1 MTVSQIFLG
10 GGNINWDLECVSKYV
25 CMHFVQKCFVQE
37 TINCVDC
44 KANELQIMP
53 VCSFFSCVLLLLWS
67 WMGSQ
72 NLEKKTNPR
81 KDSELSELSDEAKVQ
96 DNSKTRTPAGVDDAA
111 QSTTRIVRITAHIV
125 TSCSLKMEIWLPTIT
140 KANSMCASWSQVW
153 CWSPCVSYPYV
164 VVSAKGWRRAHW
176 RSSGAEG

>member
-1 MTVSQIFLG
+1 
-10 GGNINWDLECVSKYV
+10 
-25 CMHFVQKCFVQE
+25 
-37 TINCVDC
+37 
-44 KANELQIMP
+44 
-53 VCSFFSCVLLLLWS
+53 
-67 WMGSQ
+67 MGSQ

-140 KANSMCASWSQVW
+140 KANSMCASWSQV
-153 CWSPCVSYPYV
+153 
-164 VVSAKGWRRAHW
+164 
-176 RSSGAEG
+176 